1 MVSLG
6 VAPAV
11 EAGVGSVTGSKEPG
25 LCGVGGRV
33 LEKMN
38 FVDAIIIIVIKVKL
52 GDVEEP
58 QAQVAE
64 VGRGLGLLLTTF
76 HQQVAVHFKLD

>member
-11 EAGVGSVTGSKEPG
+11 GARVGSVTGSQEPG

-38 FVDAIIIIVIKVKL
+38 LVGVVIKVEL
-52 GDVEEP
+52 GDVEKP
-58 QAQVAE
+58 QAQTAE